1 MNKRVIFETG
11 WKDFFAQNQLRT
23 FVDFFDYNRG
33 QAVNQNSKRNVTAFE
48 LGNNDQKKTF
58 FMKRFIHPHFKDML
72 SAFGH
77 FGKPCSQAEVEWRNA
92 NLLLKH
98 RIETYHPV
106 CYGVESCCGFEQ
118 RSFFITE
125 QINGCCLLDYLT
137 ESWAGLKK
145 ARREKLI
152 LQLGKFFQ
160 HIHTARIS
168 LPDSYIWHVYM
179 VKTTDNMDEYE
190 FAMIDLHRM
199 QIRTCGNRQAAKD
212 LGGFLFSLP
221 EGFMD
226 ETLRNLFMDSY
237 LDNHRIK
244 NTDAFR
250 KQVEQW
256 ELKIS
261 HRRKRQIVQI

>member
-1 MNKRVIFETG
+1 
-11 WKDFFAQNQLRT
+11 
-23 FVDFFDYNRG
+23 
-33 QAVNQNSKRNVTAFE
+33 
-48 LGNNDQKKTF
+48 
-58 FMKRFIHPHFKDML
+58 
-72 SAFGH
+72 
-77 FGKPCSQAEVEWRNA
+77 
-92 NLLLKH
+92 
-98 RIETYHPV
+98 
-106 CYGVESCCGFEQ
+106 
-118 RSFFITE
+118 
-125 QINGCCLLDYLT
+125 
-137 ESWAGLKK
+137 
-145 ARREKLI
+145 
-152 LQLGKFFQ
+152 
-160 HIHTARIS
+160 
-168 LPDSYIWHVYM
+168 
-179 VKTTDNMDEYE
+179 MDEYE